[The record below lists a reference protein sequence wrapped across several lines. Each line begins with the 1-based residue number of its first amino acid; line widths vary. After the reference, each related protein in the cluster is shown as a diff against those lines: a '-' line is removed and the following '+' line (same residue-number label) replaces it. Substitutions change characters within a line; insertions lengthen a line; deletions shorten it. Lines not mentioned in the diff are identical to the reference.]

1 MLQKEKP
8 DSIYVYGKHAVE
20 EAILHARHTIQK
32 IFFIYTDDRIYDLAK
47 NYNIEIE
54 RLNPQSLP
62 RWVDTEAVHQ
72 GVIALISEKKLVL
85 SYKEFIEDFKVENNK
100 SIVILGEIQDPQNVG
115 AIIRVS
121 VGMGVS
127 AVFIPEHNQA
137 QLTSAVIKVSAGMA
151 FRVPLVKI
159 GNVNHTTRE
168 LKEKGFWIYGLE
180 MNTKNPLSKEVF
192 DAPAVF
198 ILGNEGKGLREKT
211 RDVCDIMLSIP
222 IDKKCESLNVAS
234 SASIVL
240 YEWNKQVL
248 QK

>member
-1 MLQKEKP
+1 MLKKEKP

-20 EAILHARHTIQK
+20 EAILHAKHTILK
-32 IFFIYTDDRIYDLAK
+32 IYFIYTDDRIYDLAK
-47 NYNIEIE
+47 NHKIEIE
-54 RLNPQSLP
+54 RLSADSLP
-62 RWVDTEAVHQ
+62 RWIDPEAVHQ
-72 GVIALISEKKLVL
+72 GVIALISERKLVVN
-85 SYKEFIEDFKVENNK
+85 YKEFIADFKVDNSK
-100 SIVILGEIQDPQNVG
+100 AIVILGEVQDPQNVG
-115 AIIRVS
+115 AIIRAS
-121 VGMGVS
+121 VGMGIS

-137 QLTSAVIKVSAGMA
+137 QVTSSVVKVSAGMV
-151 FRVPLVKI
+151 FRIPLVKI

-180 MNTKNPLSKEVF
+180 MNTKNPLTSEKF

-198 ILGNEGKGLREKT
+198 ILGNEAKGIREKT
-211 RDVCDIMLSIP
+211 RDICDIMLSIP